1 MDNVF
6 GIIPA
11 SSGTFWFLWGFGAL
25 IVIILLGVVGMF
37 ALFGYQANNM
47 SFTVN
52 DQGLNISPGIYSKFI
67 PREKIDVAGVKVL
80 NLDLDKE
87 YTPKWRTNGG
97 GLPGFS
103 LGWYKLQ
110 NNEKALVFVTD
121 RSSVMYI
128 PTTDNYSVLLS
139 VREADLM
146 VEQIQNWK

>member
-25 IVIILLGVVGMF
+25 IIIILLGVIAMF
-37 ALFGYQANNM
+37 ALFGYQANHM

-67 PREKIDVAGVKVL
+67 PREKINIAGVKVL
-80 NLDLDKE
+80 NLELDKD
-87 YTPKWRTNGG
+87 YAPKWRTNGG

-103 LGWYKLQ
+103 FGWFNLQ
-110 NNEKALVFVTD
+110 NQEKALVFVTD
-121 RSSVMYI
+121 RSSVIYI
-128 PTTDNYSVLLS
+128 PTTDNYSVMLS

-146 VEQIQNWK
+146 VEQIQDWR